1 MLPEPE
7 LVAEVD
13 QLCRN
18 GRLHP
23 YARKKSQSR
32 QRYGQYR
39 RQRRDVVQVA
49 STSSAKALLIRDH
62 TAPDDP
68 ASIFATVQQNLTTS
82 CVDPKPA
89 ISRGARLPVPALQ
102 TATLS
107 SLSATKRQ
115 TTETGGTPGDEC
127 CVEAPDGRQYAAAR
141 CRRSR
146 IADRHQRRQTT
157 AAAVDTAHYPPAPDA
172 ARCAGRV
179 ANHVLVSRQ
188 RTLRRRRTEV
198 G

>member
-1 MLPEPE
+1 
-7 LVAEVD
+7 VAEVD

-82 CVDPKPA
+82 CVDPEPG
-89 ISRGARLPVPALQ
+89 ISGGARYPVPALQ

-107 SLSATKRQ
+107 SLSATFSVKPRRQ
-115 TTETGGTPGDEC
+115 ATRRATNAGLRHQTVGSTSQLIDISVVRRQRRRSTKLTVLQLLTQLVA
-127 CVEAPDGRQYAAAR
+127 VEA
-141 CRRSR
+141 
-146 IADRHQRRQTT
+146 I
-157 AAAVDTAHYPPAPDA
+157 
-172 ARCAGRV
+172 
-179 ANHVLVSRQ
+179 VS
-188 RTLRRRRTEV
+188 
-198 G
+198 